1 MVKLKYPIV
10 FSPSS
15 IIGLATTTKVIKE
28 TQKALDPTNIDRIT
42 RPKYKD
48 RKKVKKYN
56 KQPRKRTSMPR
67 TKRKMKNRGTPRKYY
82 GIRL

>member
-1 MVKLKYPIV
+1 MGKIKYSFP

-28 TQKALDPTNIDRIT
+28 TQKVLDPTNAERIT

-48 RKKVKKYN
+48 RKKVH

-67 TKRKMKNRGTPRKYY
+67 TKRKMRKRGTPRKKWN
-82 GIRL
+82 